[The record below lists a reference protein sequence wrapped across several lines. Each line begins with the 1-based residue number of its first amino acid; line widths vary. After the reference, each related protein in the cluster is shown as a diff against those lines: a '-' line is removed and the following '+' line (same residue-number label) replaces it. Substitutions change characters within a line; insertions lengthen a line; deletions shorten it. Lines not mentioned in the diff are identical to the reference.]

1 MHNQK
6 GEIMFKWL
14 ALKIL
19 NFAQSQVDKAYAEN
33 GLDDKTFDLQLQIN
47 YLRNKHNLIK
57 EEGEFVQ

>member
-1 MHNQK
+1 
-6 GEIMFKWL
+6 MFKWL
-14 ALKIL
+14 ATKLV
-19 NFAQSQVDKAYAEN
+19 NFAQSNVDKAYAEN

>member
-1 MHNQK
+1 
-6 GEIMFKWL
+6 MFKWL
-14 ALKIL
+14 ATKIVD
-19 NFAQSQVDKAYAEN
+19 FAQSIVDKAYDEN

>member
-1 MHNQK
+1 
-6 GEIMFKWL
+6 MFKWL

-19 NFAQSQVDKAYAEN
+19 NFAQSQVDKVYIEN
-33 GLDDKTFDLQLQIN
+33 GLDEKTFDLQLQIN